1 MAFYNKNEDKEQNI
15 IQYRF
20 TAYLKTSIAHQKAKY
35 LAELLDRQR
44 SEISYE
50 EYAEILNRLQNGNE
64 DTYLRN
70 EINDDQLAHALNGLK
85 ERDRIVVF
93 RRAVSG
99 ESFVKIAMDM
109 RMKYVTVK
117 AIYRRSLEKLRKE
130 MLRK

>member
-1 MAFYNKNEDKEQNI
+1 MAFYKKNEDKKQNI

-35 LAELLDRQR
+35 LAGLLDRQR
-44 SEISYE
+44 LEISYDE
-50 EYAEILNRLQNGNE
+50 HAEILSRLQDGDE

-70 EINDDQLAHALNGLK
+70 EIDDEQLARALNRLK
-85 ERDRIVVF
+85 ERDRIIVF

-99 ESFVKIAMDM
+99 ESFVKIALDM

-130 MLRK
+130 MLGK